1 MLKRISKIQK
11 RKNKRGRPRVE
22 NLRSVGFGF
31 KATPEEAAQLREL
44 AAAHGL
50 KPGTFARVKALG
62 GSPPSKV
69 QRAEILSLARLGHL
83 QNQFL
88 KYARAGNITGV
99 DDAILRVLND
109 IKRGINKLVL
119 RGRV

>member
-1 MLKRISKIQK
+1 MQK
-11 RKNKRGRPRVE
+11 RKNKGGRPRSK
-22 NLRSVGFGF
+22 NPRTSGFSF
-31 KATPEEAAQLREL
+31 KTTPEEDAQLREL

-50 KPGTFARVKALG
+50 PPGAFARVKALG

-69 QRAEILSLARLGHL
+69 QREEILSLARLGHL

-88 KYARAGNITGV
+88 KYVRAGNITGV
-99 DDAILRVLND
+99 DDAVLRVLND
-109 IKRGINKLVL
+109 IKRGIDELVS